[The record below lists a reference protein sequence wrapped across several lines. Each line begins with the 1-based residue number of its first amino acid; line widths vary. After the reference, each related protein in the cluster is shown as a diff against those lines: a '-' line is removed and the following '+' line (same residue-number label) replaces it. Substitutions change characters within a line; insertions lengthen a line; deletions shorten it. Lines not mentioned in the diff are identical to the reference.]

1 MSPAWLGLWNAKAL
15 LGGTGQKTGGEETSA
30 ELSRQGQGVTRTVAA
45 ETGQNPEMLRKW
57 LVKCCDGARGGRT
70 EEVRMTVRFF
80 A

>member
-1 MSPAWLGLWNAKAL
+1 M
-15 LGGTGQKTGGEETSA
+15 
-30 ELSRQGQGVTRTVAA
+30 SRQGQGVTRTVAA